1 MSSDPSC
8 PFCAG
13 VGQASDTIGDNEFTF
28 RCVCSGGT
36 KESVHG
42 LLGFEGETPADEPE
56 IT

>member
-8 PFCAG
+8 PYCAG